1 MMRFCRLAVSLNVV
15 ALVSLTCGPVSA
27 EPLRES
33 TLLND
38 ALDGPLRDCDEIIFA
53 QRVSGNDHWYGNF
66 GHYCETESQYSDRA
80 ITKEGDMRYAFGD
93 GGRLCRLNL
102 RTGKLTVLL
111 DDPAGGVRD
120 PNVHYDAAKILFS
133 YRKGLTKT
141 YHLYEIDVDGSN
153 LRQLT
158 DGPDNDIEPIYTPS
172 GNIVFCSSR
181 CHRYVPCWRTQVAT
195 LYGCDAD
202 GRNIRMLSNNAEQE
216 NTPWMLPD
224 GRILYMRWEYVDRNQ
239 MLYHHLWTINPD
251 GSGVM
256 VYFGNQHDGLAML
269 DAKPIPATDKVVASF
284 SPAHGLPEH
293 MGPVTIVD
301 PSLGPDEMSM
311 ARSLGKRSFRDPYP
325 LSGDRFLVAD
335 NGGIH
340 LLSSNGEVQT
350 VYSPQESGPR
360 WQCHEPRPLRS
371 RRRESILPSGVALDE
386 PTGRLVLSDI
396 YEGRNVDGIRPGEVK
411 KLLVLEQLPKPANF
425 SGGQEPL
432 TIGGTFTLQRI
443 IGTVPVE
450 EDGSAYMEL
459 PAARSLFFVALDE
472 NDLSVKRMQSF
483 VTVQP
488 GETTSCVGCHE
499 QRTRAPHAR
508 PTNTLLAMRRPPS
521 RPQPFRDAPD
531 VLDFPRDVQP
541 ILNRHCVEC
550 HRPDR
555 REGGVDLSGDHTPLY
570 STAYWTMFGHDLVAD
585 GRNKQ
590 GNRPPRTI
598 GTSASRLMK
607 LIDGSHYD
615 AAPSEHERTVVRL
628 WIESGAVYPGTYAA
642 LGSGMYPVKF
652 PEATMKGRCGEC
664 HTATKAS
671 YRNVKAKAFYFQF
684 GTREPPQ
691 PLLQDIND
699 IILIRHL
706 AYFQSGEA
714 PLYQAM
720 CNLDR
725 PEKSIVLTAPL
736 SRAAGGLELCGRSV
750 FKNTS
755 DPAYREILAAIEAA
769 AEQLADQKRFD
780 MPGFR
785 PNRFYIR
792 EMQNFGILSAE
803 AKENVSINPYAT
815 DQAYWATFFHR

>member
-1 MMRFCRLAVSLNVV
+1 MIRCSRLIFCLSLVLFVLLAH
-15 ALVSLTCGPVSA
+15 GPVCA
-27 EPLRES
+27 
-33 TLLND
+33 D
-38 ALDGPLRDCDEIIFA
+38 ALDGPLRDCEEIIFA

-66 GHYCETESQYSDRA
+66 GHYCETESQYADRA

-93 GGRLCRLNL
+93 GGRLGRLNL

-111 DDPAGGVRD
+111 DDPTGGVRD
-120 PNVHYDAAKILFS
+120 PNVHYDGGKILFS
-133 YRKGLTKT
+133 YRKGSTKT

-311 ARSLGKRSFRDPYP
+311 ARSLGKRRFRDPYP
-325 LSGDRFLVAD
+325 LSEDRFLVAD
-335 NGGIH
+335 NQGIH
-340 LLSSNGEVQT
+340 ILSSQGEVET
-350 VYSPQESGPR
+350 IYRPEESGAR

-371 RRRESILPSGVALDE
+371 RRRESILPSRVAVE
-386 PTGRLVLSDI
+386 RSTGRLVLSDI
-396 YEGRNVDGIRPGEVK
+396 YEGRNVEGIRRGEVK

-450 EDGSAYMEL
+450 RDGSAYMEL
-459 PAARSLFFVALDE
+459 PASRSLFFVALDE

-488 GETTSCVGCHE
+488 GETTACVGCHE

-508 PTNTLLAMRRPPS
+508 PANTLAAMRRPPS
-521 RPQPFRDAPD
+521 APKRFEGLFD
-531 VLDFPRDVQP
+531 VLDFTRDVQP
-541 ILNRHCVEC
+541 ILDRHCLEC
-550 HRPDR
+550 HQPDR

-570 STAYWTMFGHDLVAD
+570 STAYWTMFSHGLVVD
-585 GRNKQ
+585 GRNKH

-598 GTSASRLMK
+598 GTSASRLMT
-607 LIDGSHYD
+607 LMDGSHYH
-615 AAPSEHERTVVRL
+615 AAPPEHERTVVRL

-652 PEATMKGRCGEC
+652 PEATMKRRCAEC
-664 HTATKAS
+664 HKAAKAS
-671 YRNVKAKAFYFQF
+671 YRNVKANAFYFQF
-684 GTREPPQ
+684 GLREPPQ

-706 AYFQSGEA
+706 AYFQLGEA

-725 PEKSIVLTAPL
+725 PEKSIVLRAPL
-736 SRAAGGLELCGRSV
+736 SRDAGGLELCGRPV
-750 FKNTS
+750 FKDTS
-755 DPAYREILAAIEAA
+755 DPAYREIHTAIEAA
-769 AEQLADQKRFD
+769 AGQLGRQKRFD
-780 MPGFR
+780 IAGFR

-792 EMQNFGILSAE
+792 EMQNFGILPADLPE
-803 AKENVSINPYAT
+803 DASIDPYAT
-815 DQAYWATFFHR
+815 DQAYWATFK

>member
-1 MMRFCRLAVSLNVV
+1 MIRFGRLMACLGVVLFVSLGH
-15 ALVSLTCGPVSA
+15 GPVCA
-27 EPLRES
+27 EPEPGS
-33 TLLND
+33 TLLRD
-38 ALDGPLRDCDEIIFA
+38 AMDGPLRNCHEIIFA

-66 GHYCETESQYSDRA
+66 GHYCETQSQYSDRA

-93 GGRLCRLNL
+93 GGRLSRLNL

-111 DDPAGGVRD
+111 DDSSGGIRD
-120 PNVHYDAAKILFS
+120 PNLHYDGGKILFS
-133 YRKGLTKT
+133 YRKGGTKT

-172 GNIVFCSSR
+172 GSIVFCSSR

-239 MLYHHLWTINPD
+239 LLYHHLWTVNPD

-256 VYFGNQHDGLAML
+256 VYFGNQHNGLAML
-269 DAKPIPATDKVVASF
+269 DAKPIPGTGKVVASF

-293 MGPVTIVD
+293 MGSVTIVD

-311 ARSLGKRSFRDPYP
+311 VRSLGKRRFRDPYP
-325 LSGDRFLVAD
+325 LSENCFLVAD
-335 NGGIH
+335 NEGIH
-340 LLSSNGEVQT
+340 LLSSEGEVET
-350 VYSPQESGPR
+350 IYRPEESGAR

-371 RRRESILPSGVALDE
+371 RRRESILPSRVAVE
-386 PTGRLVLSDI
+386 KPTGRLVLSDI
-396 YEGRNVDGIRPGEVK
+396 YEGRNVEGIHHGEVK
-411 KLLVLEQLPKPANF
+411 KLLVMEQLPKPANF

-450 EDGSAYMEL
+450 QDGSAYMEL

-508 PTNTLLAMRRPPS
+508 PVNTLLATRRPPS
-521 RPQPFRDAPD
+521 RPKPIRSVPD
-531 VLDFPRDVQP
+531 VLDFPGDVQP
-541 ILNRHCVEC
+541 ILDRHCVEC

-570 STAYWTMFGHDLVAD
+570 STAYWTMFSHGLVVD
-585 GRNKQ
+585 GRNKH
-590 GNRPPRTI
+590 GNRAPRTI

-615 AAPSEHERTVVRL
+615 AAPSDHERTVVRL

-642 LGSGMYPVKF
+642 LGSGMYPVRF
-652 PEATMKGRCGEC
+652 PEATIKQRCAEC
-664 HTATKAS
+664 HKATKAS
-671 YRNVKAKAFYFQF
+671 YRNVKANASYFQF
-684 GTREPPQ
+684 GLREPPQ

-706 AYFQSGEA
+706 AYFQLGEA

-725 PEKSIVLTAPL
+725 TEKSIVLTAPL
-736 SRAAGGLELCGRSV
+736 SRDAGGLELCGRPV
-750 FKNTS
+750 FKDTS
-755 DPAYREILAAIEAA
+755 DPAYRQIHAAIDAA
-769 AEQLADQKRFD
+769 AEHLAQQKRFD

-792 EMQNFGILSAE
+792 EMQNFGILPQDLPPDAP
-803 AKENVSINPYAT
+803 IDPYAT

>member
-1 MMRFCRLAVSLNVV
+1 MMRFARLTACLSV
-15 ALVSLTCGPVSA
+15 AIFVFLARGPVCA
-27 EPLRES
+27 ESETGS
-33 TLLND
+33 TLLGD
-38 ALDGPLRDCDEIIFA
+38 ALDGPLQDCDEIIFA

-66 GHYCETESQYSDRA
+66 GHYCETESQYSDQA

-93 GGRLCRLNL
+93 GGRLVRLNL

-120 PNVHYDAAKILFS
+120 PNVHYDGRKILFS
-133 YRKGLTKT
+133 YRKGSTKT
-141 YHLYEIDVDGSN
+141 YHLYEINADGSN

-158 DGPDNDIEPIYTPS
+158 DGPDNDIEPIYTP
-172 GNIVFCSSR
+172 GGRIVFCSSR

-239 MLYHHLWTINPD
+239 LLYHHLWTVNPD

-269 DAKPIPATDKVVASF
+269 DAKPIPATDKVVALF

-293 MGPVTIVD
+293 AGPVTIVD

-311 ARSLGKRSFRDPYP
+311 ARSLGKRRFRDPYP
-325 LSGDRFLVAD
+325 LSEDSFLVAD
-335 NGGIH
+335 DEGIH
-340 LLSSNGEVQT
+340 LLSSQGKVET
-350 VYSPQESGPR
+350 IYRPQESGAR

-371 RRRESILPSGVALDE
+371 RRRESILPDRVAVE
-386 PTGRLVLSDI
+386 QATGRLVLSDM
-396 YEGRNVDGIRPGEVK
+396 YEGRNVGGIRRGEVK
-411 KLLVLEQLPKPANF
+411 RLLVLEQLPKPANF

-488 GETTSCVGCHE
+488 GETTACVGCHE
-499 QRTRAPHAR
+499 QRTRAPHTR
-508 PTNTLLAMRRPPS
+508 PLNTLIATRRPPS
-521 RPQPFRDAPD
+521 RPQPVLNVPD

-541 ILNRHCVEC
+541 ILDRHCVEC

-555 REGGVDLSGDHTPLY
+555 RQGGVDLSGNHTPLY
-570 STAYWTMFGHDLVAD
+570 STAYWTMFSHGLVVD
-585 GRNKQ
+585 GRNKH

-598 GTSASRLMK
+598 GTSASPLMK

-615 AAPSEHERTVVRL
+615 AAPSDRERAVVRL

-642 LGSGMYPVKF
+642 LGSGMYPVRF
-652 PEATMKGRCGEC
+652 PEATMMARCAEC
-664 HTATKAS
+664 HKAAKAS
-671 YRNVKAKAFYFQF
+671 YRNVKANAFYFQF
-684 GTREPPQ
+684 GSRRPPQ

-706 AYFQSGEA
+706 AYFQLEEA

-736 SRAAGGLELCGRSV
+736 SRDAGGLELCGRPV
-750 FKNTS
+750 FENTS
-755 DPAYREILAAIEAA
+755 DPAYREIHAAIEAA
-769 AEQLADQKRFD
+769 AKQLAEQKRFD

-792 EMQNFGILSAE
+792 EMQNFGILPADLPKD
-803 AKENVSINPYAT
+803 ASINLYAT
-815 DQAYWATFFHR
+815 DQAYWATFLHR